1 MGRRATCP
9 VNASTKLFFLH
20 PFVSVY
26 IYLSAS
32 HLSNCNWMIA
42 QRSLSANG
50 RINAIDLRRGST
62 STFKDSDDE
71 GNKLCP
77 ANHAALNLLLS
88 TINHKCVYFNQ
99 ITFKLLAI
107 KTCMVVAMTI
117 LPQQDDTSQQQS
129 HDRKRKG
136 LDSISQKYYKKKNF
150 NGWGG
155 RPSQIVNENIKFS
168 VCGYSQG

>member
-1 MGRRATCP
+1 MCHPFGHISQNTTFCWRNNAPWPFIPTHYVFPPRVMSPWHLSTEDEAMGRRATCP

-88 TINHKCVYFNQ
+88 TINRKCVYFNQ

-117 LPQQDDTSQQQS
+117 LP
-129 HDRKRKG
+129 
-136 LDSISQKYYKKKNF
+136 
-150 NGWGG
+150 
-155 RPSQIVNENIKFS
+155 
-168 VCGYSQG
+168 